1 MFIVG
6 SGVEVCHTLEVWH
19 TCAHPPPFCPKSLF
33 GKKIAP
39 YICSMFFKKRKNM
52 NDNKNAMN
60 ENADNLSQN
69 EEMDEISNILNSD
82 DSRAGTELPESNND
96 EVEQLQGEIAELK
109 DKHLRLIAEFDNFR
123 RRTAKERVELTQTAG
138 KDILQS
144 LLVVLDDVN
153 RAEKQMETTD
163 DIAVLKEG
171 ISLVFNKFKAI
182 MQSKGL
188 KEMEAHNTEFNADL
202 HEAITEIPA
211 PNNKMVGKVMDVVE
225 QGYYLNDKLIRHAKV
240 VVGK

>member
-1 MFIVG
+1 
-6 SGVEVCHTLEVWH
+6 
-19 TCAHPPPFCPKSLF
+19 
-33 GKKIAP
+33 
-39 YICSMFFKKRKNM
+39 M

>member
-1 MFIVG
+1 
-6 SGVEVCHTLEVWH
+6 
-19 TCAHPPPFCPKSLF
+19 
-33 GKKIAP
+33 
-39 YICSMFFKKRKNM
+39 M

-163 DIAVLKEG
+163 DVAVLKEG
-171 ISLVFNKFKAI
+171 ISLVFNKFKVI

-202 HEAITEIPA
+202 HEAITEIQA

>member
-1 MFIVG
+1 
-6 SGVEVCHTLEVWH
+6 
-19 TCAHPPPFCPKSLF
+19 
-33 GKKIAP
+33 
-39 YICSMFFKKRKNM
+39 M

-69 EEMDEISNILNSD
+69 EEMDELSNMLNSD
-82 DSRAGTELPESNND
+82 DSRAGSELPESNND
-96 EVEQLQGEIAELK
+96 EVEKLQGEIAELK

-153 RAEKQMETTD
+153 RAAKQMETTD

-211 PNNKMVGKVMDVVE
+211 PSNKMVG
-225 QGYYLNDKLIRHAKV
+225 
-240 VVGK
+240 

>member
-1 MFIVG
+1 
-6 SGVEVCHTLEVWH
+6 
-19 TCAHPPPFCPKSLF
+19 
-33 GKKIAP
+33 
-39 YICSMFFKKRKNM
+39 MFFKKRKNM

-163 DIAVLKEG
+163 DVAVLKEG
-171 ISLVFNKFKAI
+171 ISLVFNKFKVI